1 MTIMVLRGGCS
12 PCEMSEHV
20 RDAPFPQSSLWD
32 SCSANCTTS
41 AVFLAV
47 PCTGFH
53 TPHEF
58 LAHIKGGRDK
68 RSQVTISQRDTNAS
82 GSDPSSSSATTV
94 PSSQCTHP
102 VLSVPL
108 CSRLPGCPLSLHPEG
123 CTHQLLAPTRRGP
136 GRGKG
141 LPAETSR
148 FNVISLTW
156 NPPETSLQINLIL
169 LMTSFPPGLDAFL
182 PTSEVSQ

>member
-1 MTIMVLRGGCS
+1 MRWQSISGMPRFPS
-12 PCEMSEHV
+12 PVSGTV
-20 RDAPFPQSSLWD
+20 VQLTAPPP
-32 SCSANCTTS
+32 

-68 RSQVTISQRDTNAS
+68 RSQMTISQRDMNAS
-82 GSDPSSSSATTV
+82 GGDPSSSSATTV
-94 PSSQCTHP
+94 LGSQCTHP

-123 CTHQLLAPTRRGP
+123 CTHQLLAPDQTWAREGE
-136 GRGKG
+136 GAASG
-141 LPAETSR
+141 
-148 FNVISLTW
+148 NV
-156 NPPETSLQINLIL
+156 SLQC
-169 LMTSFPPGLDAFL
+169 DL
-182 PTSEVSQ
+182 PDPEPSGDFSPD